1 MAGRHLLAAIGVGVT
16 GGGCVQQS
24 ATIGQR
30 QDETRRSNLVH
41 PLPHE
46 RIDPLDDPLEI
57 TFRLRLL
64 LRQLAAS

>member
-1 MAGRHLLAAIGVGVT
+1 
-16 GGGCVQQS
+16 VQQS

-57 TFRLRLL
+57 TFRHRLV